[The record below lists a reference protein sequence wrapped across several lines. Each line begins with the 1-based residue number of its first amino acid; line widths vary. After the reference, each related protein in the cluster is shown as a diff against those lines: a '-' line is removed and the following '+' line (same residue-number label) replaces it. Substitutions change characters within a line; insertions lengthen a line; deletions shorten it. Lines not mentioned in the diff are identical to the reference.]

1 LGLGPSGYPFEKF
14 VARLLTAMGYKT
26 QTQMTLQGE
35 CITHEVDV
43 VAEKEGK
50 HFLIEC
56 KYHQRAGTK
65 SRSRDA
71 LYVQARFDDIMAHHK
86 NDPAHTETFHQVW
99 LVTNTKLTTQA
110 IQYGRC
116 KGMGLLAW
124 SYPKNDSLE
133 QLIDKHNFQ
142 PLTCLPFLDQHQ
154 RQLLLQN
161 DIVLCRDLQETDD
174 KTFKKLQLNSATIDK
189 IRRSLKNLL

>member
-1 LGLGPSGYPFEKF
+1 
-14 VARLLTAMGYKT
+14 
-26 QTQMTLQGE
+26 
-35 CITHEVDV
+35 
-43 VAEKEGK
+43 
-50 HFLIEC
+50 
-56 KYHQRAGTK
+56 
-65 SRSRDA
+65 
-71 LYVQARFDDIMAHHK
+71 
-86 NDPAHTETFHQVW
+86 
-99 LVTNTKLTTQA
+99 
-110 IQYGRC
+110 
-116 KGMGLLAW
+116 MGLLAW